1 MFILQDCFLSIIKG
15 IILLMFKATGS
26 AWQCAHCP
34 LPLTLK
40 LKYEGFVI
48 WRWQLQLSIGEARV
62 AVYAFASFRA
72 PKSLIRGICPLPQAS
87 VLIRQKACKKEGGRV
102 GDKVLFA
109 TAERCPPLLSL
120 TENFLDV
127 KFTVPQPIPILPL
140 LLIPVIESLNSGQGH
155 E

>member
-15 IILLMFKATGS
+15 ILLMFKTTGS
-26 AWQCAHCP
+26 AWQYAHCP

-40 LKYEGFVI
+40 LKYECFFI
-48 WRWQLQLSIGEARV
+48 WRWQLQGSIGEVRA

-87 VLIRQKACKKEGGRV
+87 VLIRQKACKKEGGRD
-102 GDKVLFA
+102 GGIVLFA
-109 TAERCPPLLSL
+109 AAECYPPLLSL
-120 TENFLDV
+120 AENFLDI

-140 LLIPVIESLNSGQGH
+140 LLIPVTESLDSGQGH
-155 E
+155 G